1 MQFIADLH
9 IHSHYSR
16 ATSRDL
22 VPQKLALWAQ
32 KKGIQLLGTGDFTHP
47 GWFAELKENLVEAEQ
62 GLFRLKH
69 SLENDVEKELPRS
82 CRLTPRFI
90 LSGEL
95 SCIYKRGGKTRK
107 VHHLILMPDFDSLEK
122 FNKSLARIGN
132 IRSDGRPILGLDSKN
147 LLEMA
152 LEASDRAFFIPAHI
166 WTPWFSL
173 FGSKSGFD
181 AMEECFDDLTSHIHA
196 LETGL
201 SSDPAMNG
209 LFSELDQYVLVSNS
223 DAHSPQKLGRE
234 ANLFS
239 TDLGYDRIIE
249 AMTGGEGF
257 TGTIEFFPEEGKY
270 HLDGHR
276 KCSVCFEP
284 EETRGC
290 GGKCPA
296 CGKPLTVG
304 VLNRVCE
311 LADRDTPILS
321 RRFFSLIP
329 LSEILSEILACGPS
343 TSKVTAVYDELL
355 ERLGPELQI
364 LMNRPLDE
372 LKEAGG
378 PLLAEGIRR
387 MRLNQVIREGGY
399 DGEYGRIR
407 LFRDD
412 EKSTL
417 SGQFGLFQAGGKSAS
432 PSRRKEAHRPVKT
445 GTAMKDGPS
454 IETSGSDPILDPLN
468 PEQKEAAL
476 HEEGHLLIIA
486 GPGTGKT
493 LTLTHRIAHL
503 VRSGL
508 AEPRQILALTFTN
521 KAAREMEERIRRLVK
536 GGASSNIRVF
546 TFHGFCMDVLRAEGD
561 RAGIA
566 HDFLLCS
573 EWDGRKLAE
582 QTLSMLG
589 LSRSLGQFLR
599 SIPFLKRDSVLEPPG
614 ERNGS
619 SVEFLL
625 PYQMYQRTLRES
637 GMLDLD
643 DLEAETLRLFRSRHD
658 VCETYANRFPWV
670 FVDEYQDTNPV
681 ESAIL
686 KTLVSPQTSALR
698 PIRVCAIGDPD
709 QAIYGFRGADVQ
721 SFFKFE
727 KDFPGAGVVR
737 LTRNYRSTQ
746 PILTGA
752 ASILNKEEPLQGQ
765 NRQGELICLAPCRT
779 GAEEAEMVVAE
790 IERLLGGTSLFSV
803 DSGRAASGE
812 EGEGLG
818 FGDVAVLFRLNSQGE
833 ALEEAFERSGI
844 PYLRSGEAPLVMR
857 HPVHE
862 IWRFL
867 LAASFAAV
875 PHYREFY
882 LSLPGMERQERVR
895 ILESFHSTGLVAEV
909 VERAISAHGFQISE
923 EAREPLRR
931 LRELAADFQQD
942 LKAFLDRL
950 SLDRG
955 IDHET
960 LSGDRVALMSLHAA
974 KGLEWPV
981 VFITGCEDQLL
992 PCTLFGDR
1000 DDAEEKRLFYVGMT
1014 RARKRLILSHAKSRI
1029 LSGRALQSNPSPF
1042 LTMIPSTLCA
1052 PLSRTGWKPRKKP
1065 KRQLDLF

>member
-1 MQFIADLH
+1 MREVYVIGAHMIKFGRYLERTIPELAAMTATPCLEDAG
-9 IHSHYSR
+9 IDKSR
-16 ATSRDL
+16 I
-22 VPQKLALWAQ
+22 QALW
-32 KKGIQLLGTGDFTHP
+32 
-47 GWFAELKENLVEAEQ
+47 FA
-62 GLFRLKH
+62 
-69 SLENDVEKELPRS
+69 
-82 CRLTPRFI
+82 
-90 LSGEL
+90 
-95 SCIYKRGGKTRK
+95 
-107 VHHLILMPDFDSLEK
+107 
-122 FNKSLARIGN
+122 
-132 IRSDGRPILGLDSKN
+132 
-147 LLEMA
+147 
-152 LEASDRAFFIPAHI
+152 
-166 WTPWFSL
+166 
-173 FGSKSGFD
+173 
-181 AMEECFDDLTSHIHA
+181 
-196 LETGL
+196 
-201 SSDPAMNG
+201 
-209 LFSELDQYVLVSNS
+209 NS
-223 DAHSPQKLGRE
+223 AW
-234 ANLFS
+234 
-239 TDLGYDRIIE
+239 
-249 AMTGGEGF
+249 
-257 TGTIEFFPEEGKY
+257 
-270 HLDGHR
+270 
-276 KCSVCFEP
+276 
-284 EETRGC
+284 
-290 GGKCPA
+290 
-296 CGKPLTVG
+296 
-304 VLNRVCE
+304 
-311 LADRDTPILS
+311 
-321 RRFFSLIP
+321 
-329 LSEILSEILACGPS
+329 
-343 TSKVTAVYDELL
+343 
-355 ERLGPELQI
+355 
-364 LMNRPLDE
+364 
-372 LKEAGG
+372 
-378 PLLAEGIRR
+378 
-387 MRLNQVIREGGY
+387 
-399 DGEYGRIR
+399 GEYRRQVCIR
-407 LFRDD
+407 
-412 EKSTL
+412 
-417 SGQFGLFQAGGKSAS
+417 GQ
-432 PSRRKEAHRPVKT
+432 V
-445 GTAMKDGPS
+445 
-454 IETSGSDPILDPLN
+454 
-468 PEQKEAAL
+468 
-476 HEEGHLLIIA
+476 
-486 GPGTGKT
+486 
-493 LTLTHRIAHL
+493 
-503 VRSGL
+503 
-508 AEPRQILALTFTN
+508 
-521 KAAREMEERIRRLVK
+521 
-536 GGASSNIRVF
+536 
-546 TFHGFCMDVLRAEGD
+546 
-561 RAGIA
+561 
-566 HDFLLCS
+566 
-573 EWDGRKLAE
+573 
-582 QTLSMLG
+582 
-589 LSRSLGQFLR
+589 
-599 SIPFLKRDSVLEPPG
+599 
-614 ERNGS
+614 
-619 SVEFLL
+619 
-625 PYQMYQRTLRES
+625 
-637 GMLDLD
+637 
-643 DLEAETLRLFRSRHD
+643 
-658 VCETYANRFPWV
+658 
-670 FVDEYQDTNPV
+670 
-681 ESAIL
+681 
-686 KTLVSPQTSALR
+686 ALR
-698 PIRVCAIGDPD
+698 PMGIDGIPITNVENACAGGSTAFHHAWMGVASGLYDVTM
-709 QAIYGFRGADVQ
+709 ALGAEKIYDTNQQLVFSGFLTGLDVGNILR
-721 SFFKFE
+721 FE

>member
-1 MQFIADLH
+1 MRFIADLH

-22 VPQKLALWAQ
+22 VPQKLSLWAQ

-47 GWFAELKENLVEAEQ
+47 GWFAELKENLLEAEQ
-62 GLFRLKH
+62 GLFRLRPG
-69 SLENDVEKELPRS
+69 LEKDVEKELPHS
-82 CRLTPRFI
+82 CRLAPRFI

-107 VHHLILMPDFDSLEK
+107 VHHLVLMPGFDSLER

-152 LEASDRAFFIPAHI
+152 LEANEKAFFIPAHI

-181 AMEECFDDLTSHIHA
+181 AMEECFDDLTFHIHA

-209 LFSELDQYVLVSNS
+209 LFSELDRYVLVSNS

-239 TDLGYDRIIE
+239 TELDYDRIIE
-249 AMTGGEGF
+249 AMTGGNGF

-276 KCSVCFEP
+276 KCSVCLEP

-290 GGKCPA
+290 GGKCPE
-296 CGKPLTVG
+296 CGKPLTIG
-304 VLNRVCE
+304 VLSRVCE
-311 LADRDTPILS
+311 LADRDTPVLS
-321 RRFFSLIP
+321 REFFSLIP
-329 LSEILSEILACGPS
+329 LAEILSEILACGPS
-343 TSKVTAVYDELL
+343 TSKVTAAYDELL
-355 ERLGPELQI
+355 ERLGPELGI
-364 LMNRPLDE
+364 LMERPIDM

-378 PLLAEGIRR
+378 PLFAEAIRR

-407 LFRDD
+407 LFRHE
-412 EKSTL
+412 EKSRL
-417 SGQFGLFQAGGKSAS
+417 SGQFGLFQPGRRSAP
-432 PSRRKEAHRPVKT
+432 PSRRKEEQRAVKPPT
-445 GTAMKDGPS
+445 GRRKTPS
-454 IETSGSDPILDPLN
+454 FEPSGSDPILDPLN
-468 PEQKEAAL
+468 PEQKEAVL

-503 VRSGL
+503 IRSAQ
-508 AEPRQILALTFTN
+508 AEPGQILALTFTN
-521 KAAREMEERIRRLVK
+521 KAAREMEERIRLLVK
-536 GGASSNIRVF
+536 GGVRPNVRVS
-546 TFHGFCMDVLRAEGD
+546 TFHGFCMDVLRAEGA
-561 RAGIA
+561 RVGIP
-566 HDFLLCS
+566 HDFTLCS
-573 EWDGRKLAE
+573 EWDGRRLAE
-582 QTLSMLG
+582 QTLSTLG

-599 SIPFLKRDSVLEPPG
+599 SIPFLKRNSVLQPPG
-614 ERNGS
+614 EM
-619 SVEFLL
+619 EFPL
-625 PYQMYQRTLRES
+625 PYQTYQRTLRDS

-643 DLEAETLRLFRSRHD
+643 DLEAETLRLFRSCPEAGD
-658 VCETYANRFPWV
+658 SYGARFPWV

-681 ESAIL
+681 EAAIL
-686 KTLVSPQTSALR
+686 KFLAGPQTSR
-698 PIRVCAIGDPD
+698 PCPIRICAIGDPD
-709 QAIYGFRGADVQ
+709 QAIYGFRGAEVQ
-721 SFFKFE
+721 SFFTFE
-727 KDFPGAGVVR
+727 KDFPGSTVVR

-752 ASILNKEEPLQGQ
+752 ASVLNKEEPLQGQ
-765 NRQGELICLAPCRT
+765 NGQGELICLAPCRT

-790 IERLLGGTSLFSV
+790 IERLMGGTSLFSV

-812 EGEGLG
+812 EGEGIG
-818 FGDVAVLFRLNSQGE
+818 FGDVAVLFRLNAQGE

-844 PYLRSGEAPLVMR
+844 PYLRSGEVPLVMR

-867 LAASFAAV
+867 LAAFYSTV

-882 LSLPGMERQERVR
+882 LSLPGIRMQEGLRN
-895 ILESFHSTGLVAEV
+895 LESFSLTGSVGQV
-909 VERAISAHGFQISE
+909 VERAVSTHEFDSSE
-923 EAREPLRR
+923 EAKEHLRR
-931 LRELAADFQQD
+931 LRELAAAFQED

-981 VFITGCEDQLL
+981 VFITGCEDRIL

-1000 DDAEEKRLFYVGMT
+1000 DEEAEEKRLFYVGMT

-1042 LTMIPSTLCA
+1042 LTMIPSDLCA
-1052 PLSRTGWKPRKKP
+1052 TVSRAGWRPKKKP
-1065 KRQLDLF
+1065 NRQLELF